1 MHSSLDEK
9 TCHGIKAPE
18 RREEAGRHWADAGT
32 HRPGAVPPRPRWTP
46 GSLLENPGGARRPT
60 VLALP
65 QVLWRHSEA
74 PWWGRMSAAHIS
86 AHSSVPNF
94 KHSWAQTRAPD

>member
-1 MHSSLDEK
+1 MHSSMDEK

-18 RREEAGRHWADAGT
+18 RREEAGRHWADAGM
-32 HRPGAVPPRPRWTP
+32 HRPGAVPPRPCWTP

-65 QVLWRHSEA
+65 
-74 PWWGRMSAAHIS
+74 
-86 AHSSVPNF
+86 
-94 KHSWAQTRAPD
+94 